1 MKKISL
7 LFIVIISLGLQAFSQ
22 SSTIKGI
29 VKDDTGMR
37 LPGATVYLEINGS
50 PAFATSTDENGIYK
64 ISGLTP
70 GKYTVV
76 IRFMSFQ
83 TKKFTDITVT
93 ANETAYVNATL
104 KPVSEDLPILVVV
117 CYDCER
123 PLIKPSEPN
132 VEMLTPTDFKNN
144 PNINEPKVMLR
155 ALAGIQVAEN
165 GKDVYVRGS
174 RPEST
179 QIIVDGVKSPDG
191 EMHIPGQAIGS
202 MKVYTG
208 GVPAIYGDVI
218 GGVVV
223 VETKGYFD
231 IVKIM
236 KK

>member
-1 MKKISL
+1 MKNAIL
-7 LFIVIISLGLQAFSQ
+7 LFIVILGINLNAFSQ
-22 SSTIKGI
+22 SSTIKGV
-29 VKDDTGMR
+29 VKDESGNR
-37 LPGATVYLEINGS
+37 VPYATVYLDVNGS
-50 PAFATSTDENGIYK
+50 PQHGTTTDENGVYK

-76 IRFMSFQ
+76 IQFLGYQ
-83 TKKFTDITVT
+83 TKKYTDITVT

-104 KPVSEDLPILVVV
+104 QSAAEDLPVIDII

-123 PLIKPSEPN
+123 PLIKPSEPS
-132 VEMLTPTDFKNN
+132 VEMLTPTDFEHN
-144 PNINEPKVMLR
+144 PNINEPKMMLR
-155 ALAGIQVAEN
+155 ALGGIIVAEN

-174 RPEST
+174 RPENT

-208 GVPAIYGDVI
+208 GVPAIYGDVL

-223 VETKGYFD
+223 VNTKGYFD
-231 IVKIM
+231 LVKM